1 MTIDSEINI
10 VKGIIKM
17 LIKQYLGIPE
27 EDEQKD
33 IVLALICTNK
43 HELFKL
49 RELERKYKA
58 QERLRE
64 KNNLVRVIE
73 IG

>member
-1 MTIDSEINI
+1 MTIESEINI
-10 VKGIIKM
+10 VKGIVKM
-17 LIKQYLGIPE
+17 LIKQYLDIPD

-49 RELERKYKA
+49 RELERKYRA
-58 QERLRE
+58 QERLKER
-64 KNNLVRVIE
+64 NNLVRVVE